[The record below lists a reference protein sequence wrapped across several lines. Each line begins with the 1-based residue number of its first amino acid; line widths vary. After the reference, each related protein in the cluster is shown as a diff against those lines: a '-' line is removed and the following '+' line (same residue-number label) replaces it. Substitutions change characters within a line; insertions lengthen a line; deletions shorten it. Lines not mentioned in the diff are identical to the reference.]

1 MMMKFLLLFLIVF
14 SLIPKEVQAA
24 PSCGKLVN
32 SLMKYDPAKKSCS
45 FEIFYFSEEEFCD
58 TGTKEINANFD
69 VHLIDQEG
77 KSQNLKSLYLSTLTV
92 IEPLKSK
99 AGEFG
104 KNKVLLT
111 PQFRNVKFSLM
122 GNKASVVSYKIVF
135 KTDQKICGEG
145 VIKWQ

>member
-1 MMMKFLLLFLIVF
+1 MMKFLLLFLIVF
-14 SLIPKEVQAA
+14 SIRPKEAQAA

-45 FEIFYFSEEEFCD
+45 FENFYFSEEQFCD

-69 VHLIDQEG
+69 IVLFDQEG
-77 KSQNLKSLYLSTLTV
+77 RSQNFKSVYLSTLTV

-111 PQFRNVKFSLM
+111 PQFRNVKFSLQ
-122 GNKASVVSYKIVF
+122 GNRTSVVRYKIIF
-135 KTDQKICGEG
+135 KADQKLCGEG

>member
-1 MMMKFLLLFLIVF
+1 MMMKFLLLFFIVF
-14 SLIPKEVQAA
+14 SFNLKEAQAA

-45 FEIFYFSEEEFCD
+45 FEKFYFTEEQFCD

-69 VHLIDQEG
+69 VVLFDQQG
-77 KSQNLKSLYLSTLTV
+77 KSQNFKSVYLSTLTV

-111 PQFRNVKFSLM
+111 PQFRNVKFSLF
-122 GNKASVVSYKIVF
+122 GNRTSVVSYKIIF
-135 KTDQKICGEG
+135 KADQKLCGEG
-145 VIKWQ
+145 VIKW

>member
-1 MMMKFLLLFLIVF
+1 MMKFLLLFVILF
-14 SLIPKEVQAA
+14 SLRPRETQAA

-45 FEIFYFSEEEFCD
+45 FENFYFSEGPFCD

-69 VHLIDQEG
+69 VQLIDKEG
-77 KSQNLKSLYLSTLTV
+77 KVHNFKSVYLSTLTV

-122 GNKASVVSYKIVF
+122 GNKASVVSYKIIF
-135 KTDQKICGEG
+135 KADQKICGEG